1 MNRTGRLPQRGWVAL
16 VAALALT
23 AARAADDPLG
33 YPASAT
39 DPTAADGRGEAD
51 SAAEP
56 FSIPDQLRP
65 RGGVDPA
72 RAPPFEDGDPEHRL
86 SWFEEP
92 FGPSPCDRNLVDP
105 AWMGPGEYAYHKSP
119 GQCWCTRDHTRMFR
133 MGYMG
138 TLWSSMELLLWATSA
153 DSFPALATASPAG
166 TPPATAGILGQ
177 PGTAT
182 LFGGGDALGTMRPGG
197 RFTVGVWFDPRQ
209 LDGIEASYLELA
221 LARHGGTWGNAS
233 GAILARP
240 YVDAVTGANAAV
252 VVPAPGAF
260 PADPALVSQSVQVG
274 STSLFNGAEVL
285 LRHSLVCDLFHRRYL
300 VGGYRY
306 FGLIDRLGVTQ
317 TNVISTGT
325 PGGYP
330 QLAIGSRDQFD
341 VVNQFHGGEFGLIER
356 WWHHRWG
363 LMATGKVGFGG
374 TGISSAV
381 SGLTQGTQ
389 TVLNADG
396 TTTATLVSSTPG
408 GVLAQP
414 TNSGNR
420 WSSAFAAV
428 GEVGVALDYALL
440 PQLRCS
446 VGYTC
451 IWWSQVARAGAQID
465 SAVNP
470 TQFPPGTLSGPAA
483 PAFQLQTTDFWA
495 QGLTLGL
502 EYVF

>member
-1 MNRTGRLPQRGWVAL
+1 MIRPVRWLVWACCGTLVLAGGPAVAP
-16 VAALALT
+16 AA
-23 AARAADDPLG
+23 DPLG
-33 YPASAT
+33 YPASVGDEPT
-39 DPTAADGRGEAD
+39 DR
-51 SAAEP
+51 EP
-56 FSIPDQLRP
+56 FVIPEQLRP

-72 RAPPFEDGDPEHRL
+72 RAPPFEDADPDHRL

-138 TLWSSMELLLWATSA
+138 TLWSSTELLLWATSG
-153 DSFPALATASPAG
+153 DTIPPLATTSPAG
-166 TPPATAGILGQ
+166 SGGVIGQ
-177 PGTAT
+177 PGTT
-182 LFGGGDALGTMRPGG
+182 VLFGGGDAPGTMRPGG

-221 LARHGGTWGNAS
+221 LASPGVSVGNAA
-233 GAILARP
+233 GAIVARP
-240 YVDAVTGANAAV
+240 YVDAVTGLPAAL
-252 VVPAPGAF
+252 VVPFPGAV
-260 PADPALVSQSVQVG
+260 PADPALLAQSIQAG
-274 STSLFNGAEVL
+274 ETSLFNGAELL
-285 LRHSLVCDLFHRRYL
+285 LRHSLVCDTFHRRYL

-306 FGLIDRLGVTQ
+306 FGLIDRLAVAQ
-317 TNVISTGT
+317 NNVISTGA

-330 QLAIGSRDQFD
+330 QLTVGSVDQFN

-363 LMATGKVGFGG
+363 FQATGKVGFGG
-374 TGISSAV
+374 TGIGSSVA
-381 SGLTQGTQ
+381 GLTTATQ
-389 TVLNADG
+389 TVLNPDG
-396 TTTATLVSSTPG
+396 TTTATVVSSSPG

-420 WSSAFAAV
+420 WSSVFAAV
-428 GEVGVALDYALL
+428 GEVGVAVDYGIL

-451 IWWSQVARAGAQID
+451 IWWSQVARAGEQVDAT
-465 SAVNP
+465 VNP
-470 TQFPPGTLSGPAA
+470 TQFPPGTLSGPAQ

>member
-1 MNRTGRLPQRGWVAL
+1 MERPGRWLVWACCGTLVLAGGLAVAP
-16 VAALALT
+16 AA
-23 AARAADDPLG
+23 DPLG
-33 YPASAT
+33 YPASVG
-39 DPTAADGRGEAD
+39 DEPADR
-51 SAAEP
+51 EP
-56 FSIPDQLRP
+56 FVIPEQLRP

-72 RAPPFEDGDPEHRL
+72 RAPPFEDADPDHRL

-138 TLWSSMELLLWATSA
+138 TLWSSTELLLWATSG
-153 DSFPALATASPAG
+153 DTIPPLATASPAG
-166 TPPATAGILGQ
+166 GAGIIGQ
-177 PGTAT
+177 PGTT
-182 LFGGGDALGTMRPGG
+182 IIFGGGDAPGTMRPGG

-221 LARHGGTWGNAS
+221 LASPGVSVGNAA
-233 GAILARP
+233 GTILARP
-240 YVDAVTGANAAV
+240 YVDAVSGQPAAL
-252 VVPAPGAF
+252 VVPFPGAV
-260 PADPALVSQSVQVG
+260 PADPALLAQSIQAG
-274 STSLFNGAEVL
+274 ETSLFNGAELL
-285 LRHSLVCDLFHRRYL
+285 LRHSLVCDTFHRRYL

-306 FGLIDRLGVTQ
+306 FGLIDRLAVAQ
-317 TNVISTGT
+317 NNVISTGS

-330 QLAIGSRDQFD
+330 QLTVGSVDQFN

-363 LMATGKVGFGG
+363 FQATGKVGFGG
-374 TGISSAV
+374 TGIGSSV
-381 SGLTQGTQ
+381 TGLTTATQ

-396 TTTATLVSSTPG
+396 TTTSTVVSTSPG

-420 WSSAFAAV
+420 WSSVFAAV
-428 GEVGVALDYALL
+428 GEVGVAVDYGIL

-451 IWWSQVARAGAQID
+451 IWWSQVARAGEQVDAT
-465 SAVNP
+465 VNP
-470 TQFPPGTLSGPAA
+470 TQFPPGTLSGPAQ

>member
-1 MNRTGRLPQRGWVAL
+1 MRTVCGTLVLAGWLAGAH
-16 VAALALT
+16 AA
-23 AARAADDPLG
+23 DPLG
-33 YPASAT
+33 YPASADDEAT
-39 DPTAADGRGEAD
+39 DR
-51 SAAEP
+51 EP

-65 RGGVDPA
+65 RAGVDPA
-72 RAPPFEDGDPEHRL
+72 RAPPFEDGDPDHRL
-86 SWFEEP
+86 AWYEEP

-153 DSFPALATASPAG
+153 DTIPALATASPAG
-166 TPPATAGILGQ
+166 TPPASAGIIGQ
-177 PGTAT
+177 PGTT
-182 LFGGGDALGTMRPGG
+182 ILFGGGDAPGTLRPGG

-221 LARHGGTWGNAS
+221 LASPGVAVGNAGGS
-233 GAILARP
+233 LLARP
-240 YVDAVTGANAAV
+240 YVDAVSGLPAAL
-252 VVPAPGAF
+252 VVPFPGAV
-260 PADPALVSQSVQVG
+260 PVDPTLLAQSIQAG
-274 STSLFNGAEVL
+274 ETSLFNGAELL
-285 LRHSLVCDLFHRRYL
+285 LRHSLVCDTFHRRYL

-306 FGLIDRLGVTQ
+306 FGLIDRLAVAQ
-317 TNVISTGT
+317 NNVISTGT

-330 QLAIGSRDQFD
+330 QLTVGSVDQFN
-341 VVNQFHGGEFGLIER
+341 VINQFHGGEFGLIER

-363 LMATGKVGFGG
+363 FQATGKVGFGG
-374 TGISSAV
+374 TGIGSSI
-381 SGLTQGTQ
+381 SGLTTATQ
-389 TVLNADG
+389 TVLNPDG
-396 TTTATLVSSTPG
+396 TTTATVVSTNPG

-414 TNSGNR
+414 TNAGHR

-428 GEVGVALDYALL
+428 GEVGVAVDYGIL

-451 IWWSQVARAGAQID
+451 IWWSQVARAGQQVDAT
-465 SAVNP
+465 VNP
-470 TQFPPGTLSGPAA
+470 TQFPPGALSGAA
-483 PAFQLQTTDFWA
+483 QPAFNLHTTDFWA

>member
-1 MNRTGRLPQRGWVAL
+1 MERPGLWLVRTVCGTL
-16 VAALALT
+16 VLAGCL
-23 AARAADDPLG
+23 AGARAADPLG
-33 YPASAT
+33 YPASAGDEAT
-39 DPTAADGRGEAD
+39 DR
-51 SAAEP
+51 EP

-65 RGGVDPA
+65 RAGVDPA
-72 RAPPFEDGDPEHRL
+72 RAPPFEDADPDHRL
-86 SWFEEP
+86 AWYEEP

-153 DSFPALATASPAG
+153 DTIPALATASPAG
-166 TPPATAGILGQ
+166 TPPASAGIIGQ
-177 PGTAT
+177 PGTT
-182 LFGGGDALGTMRPGG
+182 ILFGGGDAPGTLRPGG

-221 LARHGGTWGNAS
+221 LASPGVAVGNAGGS
-233 GAILARP
+233 LLARP
-240 YVDAVTGANAAV
+240 YVDAVSGQPAAL
-252 VVPAPGAF
+252 VVPFPGAV
-260 PADPALVSQSVQVG
+260 PADPTLLAQSIQAG
-274 STSLFNGAEVL
+274 ETSLFNGAELL
-285 LRHSLVCDLFHRRYL
+285 LRHSLVCDTFHRRYL

-306 FGLIDRLGVTQ
+306 FGLIDRLAVAQ
-317 TNVISTGT
+317 NNVISTGT

-330 QLAIGSRDQFD
+330 QLTVGSVDQFN

-363 LMATGKVGFGG
+363 FQATGKVGFGG
-374 TGISSAV
+374 TGIGSSI
-381 SGLTQGTQ
+381 SGLTTATQ

-396 TTTATLVSSTPG
+396 TTTATVVSTNPG

-414 TNSGNR
+414 TNAGNR
-420 WSSAFAAV
+420 WSSVFAAV
-428 GEVGVALDYALL
+428 GEVGVAVDYGIL

-451 IWWSQVARAGAQID
+451 IWWSQVARAGQQVDAT
-465 SAVNP
+465 VNP
-470 TQFPPGTLSGPAA
+470 TQFPPGTLSGAA
-483 PAFQLQTTDFWA
+483 QPAFNLQTTDFWA

>member
-1 MNRTGRLPQRGWVAL
+1 MERPGQWLVRTVCGTL
-16 VAALALT
+16 VLAGCL
-23 AARAADDPLG
+23 AGARAADPLG
-33 YPASAT
+33 YPASAGDEAT
-39 DPTAADGRGEAD
+39 DR
-51 SAAEP
+51 EP

-65 RGGVDPA
+65 RAGVDPA
-72 RAPPFEDGDPEHRL
+72 RAPPFEDADPDHRL
-86 SWFEEP
+86 AWYEEP

-153 DSFPALATASPAG
+153 DTIPALATASPAG
-166 TPPATAGILGQ
+166 TPPASAGIIGQ
-177 PGTAT
+177 PGTT
-182 LFGGGDALGTMRPGG
+182 ILFGGGDAPGTLRPGG

-221 LARHGGTWGNAS
+221 LASPGVAVGNAGGS
-233 GAILARP
+233 LLARP
-240 YVDAVTGANAAV
+240 YVDAVSGQPAAL
-252 VVPAPGAF
+252 VVPFPGAV
-260 PADPALVSQSVQVG
+260 PADPTLLAQSIQAG
-274 STSLFNGAEVL
+274 ETSLFNGAELL
-285 LRHSLVCDLFHRRYL
+285 LRHSLVCDTFHRRYL

-306 FGLIDRLGVTQ
+306 FGLIDRLAVAQ
-317 TNVISTGT
+317 NNVISTGT

-330 QLAIGSRDQFD
+330 QLTVGSVDQFN

-363 LMATGKVGFGG
+363 FQATGKVGFGG
-374 TGISSAV
+374 TGIGSSI
-381 SGLTQGTQ
+381 SGLTTATQ

-396 TTTATLVSSTPG
+396 TTTATVVSTNPG

-414 TNSGNR
+414 TNAGNR
-420 WSSAFAAV
+420 WSSVFAAV
-428 GEVGVALDYALL
+428 GEVGVAVDYGIL

-451 IWWSQVARAGAQID
+451 IWWSQVARAGQQVDAT
-465 SAVNP
+465 VNP
-470 TQFPPGTLSGPAA
+470 TQFPPGTLSGAA
-483 PAFQLQTTDFWA
+483 QPAFNLQTTDFWA

>member
-1 MNRTGRLPQRGWVAL
+1 MERPGQWLVRTVCGTLVLAGWLAGAS
-16 VAALALT
+16 AA
-23 AARAADDPLG
+23 DPLG
-33 YPASAT
+33 YPASAGDEAT
-39 DPTAADGRGEAD
+39 DR
-51 SAAEP
+51 EP

-65 RGGVDPA
+65 RAGVDPA
-72 RAPPFEDGDPEHRL
+72 RAPPFEDADPDHRL
-86 SWFEEP
+86 AWYEEP

-153 DSFPALATASPAG
+153 DTIPALATASPAG
-166 TPPATAGILGQ
+166 TPPASAGIIGQ
-177 PGTAT
+177 PGTT
-182 LFGGGDALGTMRPGG
+182 ILFGGGDAPGTLRPGG

-221 LARHGGTWGNAS
+221 LASPGVAVGNAGGS
-233 GAILARP
+233 LLARP
-240 YVDAVTGANAAV
+240 YVDAVSGQPAAL
-252 VVPAPGAF
+252 VVPFPGAV
-260 PADPALVSQSVQVG
+260 PADPTLLAQSIQAG
-274 STSLFNGAEVL
+274 ETSLFNGAELL
-285 LRHSLVCDLFHRRYL
+285 LRHSLVCDTFHRRYL

-306 FGLIDRLGVTQ
+306 FGLIDRLAVAQ
-317 TNVISTGT
+317 NNVISTGT

-330 QLAIGSRDQFD
+330 QLTVGSVDQFN

-363 LMATGKVGFGG
+363 FQATGKVGFGG
-374 TGISSAV
+374 TGIGSSI
-381 SGLTQGTQ
+381 SGQTTATQ

-396 TTTATLVSSTPG
+396 TTTATVVSTNPG

-420 WSSAFAAV
+420 WSSVFAAV
-428 GEVGVALDYALL
+428 GEVGVAVDYGIL

-451 IWWSQVARAGAQID
+451 IWWSQVARAGQQVDAT
-465 SAVNP
+465 VNP
-470 TQFPPGTLSGPAA
+470 TQFPPGTLSGAA
-483 PAFQLQTTDFWA
+483 QPAFNLQTTDFWA

>member
-1 MNRTGRLPQRGWVAL
+1 MTRPGRWLVWACCGTLVLAGGLAVAP
-16 VAALALT
+16 AA
-23 AARAADDPLG
+23 DPLG
-33 YPASAT
+33 YPASVG
-39 DPTAADGRGEAD
+39 DEPADR
-51 SAAEP
+51 EP
-56 FSIPDQLRP
+56 FVIPEQLRP

-72 RAPPFEDGDPEHRL
+72 RAPPFEDADPDHRL

-138 TLWSSMELLLWATSA
+138 TLWSSTELLLWATSG
-153 DSFPALATASPAG
+153 DTIPPLATASPAG
-166 TPPATAGILGQ
+166 GGGIIGQ
-177 PGTAT
+177 PGTT
-182 LFGGGDALGTMRPGG
+182 ILFGGGDAPGTMRPGG

-221 LARHGGTWGNAS
+221 LASPGVSVGNAA
-233 GAILARP
+233 GTILARP
-240 YVDAVTGANAAV
+240 YVDAVSGQPAAL
-252 VVPAPGAF
+252 VVPFPGAV
-260 PADPALVSQSVQVG
+260 PADPALLAQSIQAG
-274 STSLFNGAEVL
+274 ETSLFNGAELL
-285 LRHSLVCDLFHRRYL
+285 LRHSLVCDTFHRRYL

-306 FGLIDRLGVTQ
+306 FGLIDRLAVAQ
-317 TNVISTGT
+317 NNVISTGS

-330 QLAIGSRDQFD
+330 QLTVGSVDQFN

-363 LMATGKVGFGG
+363 FQATGKVGFGG
-374 TGISSAV
+374 TGIGSSV
-381 SGLTQGTQ
+381 TGLTTATQ

-396 TTTATLVSSTPG
+396 TTTSTVVSTSPG

-420 WSSAFAAV
+420 WSSVFAAV
-428 GEVGVALDYALL
+428 GEVGVAVDYGIL

-451 IWWSQVARAGAQID
+451 IWWSQVARAGEQVDAT
-465 SAVNP
+465 VNP
-470 TQFPPGTLSGPAA
+470 TQFPPGTLSGPAQ

>member
-1 MNRTGRLPQRGWVAL
+1 MTRPGRWLVWACCGTLVLAGGLAVAP
-16 VAALALT
+16 AA
-23 AARAADDPLG
+23 DPLG
-33 YPASAT
+33 YPASVG
-39 DPTAADGRGEAD
+39 DEPADR
-51 SAAEP
+51 EP
-56 FSIPDQLRP
+56 FVIPEQLRP

-72 RAPPFEDGDPEHRL
+72 RAPPFEDADPDHRL

-138 TLWSSMELLLWATSA
+138 TLWSSTELLLWATSG
-153 DSFPALATASPAG
+153 DTIPPLATASPAG
-166 TPPATAGILGQ
+166 GAGIIGQ
-177 PGTAT
+177 PGTT
-182 LFGGGDALGTMRPGG
+182 ILFGGGDAPGTMRPGG

-221 LARHGGTWGNAS
+221 LASPGVSVGNAA
-233 GAILARP
+233 GTILARP
-240 YVDAVTGANAAV
+240 YVDAVTGLPAAL
-252 VVPAPGAF
+252 VVPFPGAV
-260 PADPALVSQSVQVG
+260 PADPALLAQSIQAG
-274 STSLFNGAEVL
+274 ETSLFNGAELL
-285 LRHSLVCDLFHRRYL
+285 LRHSLVCDTFHRRYL

-306 FGLIDRLGVTQ
+306 FGLIDRLAVAQ
-317 TNVISTGT
+317 NNVISTGS

-330 QLAIGSRDQFD
+330 QLTVGSVDQFN

-363 LMATGKVGFGG
+363 FQATGKVGFGG
-374 TGISSAV
+374 TGIGSSV
-381 SGLTQGTQ
+381 TGLTTATQ

-420 WSSAFAAV
+420 WSSVFAAV
-428 GEVGVALDYALL
+428 GEVGVAVDYGIL

-451 IWWSQVARAGAQID
+451 IWWSQVARAGEQVDAT
-465 SAVNP
+465 VNP
-470 TQFPPGTLSGPAA
+470 TQFPPGTLSGPAQ